1 MNRLEFQTIDNH
13 TLASDGIV
21 LQRIEGDSGVI
32 DTVDRLR
39 EALENRG
46 SSSVVLIERRLI
58 GEQLMASIREGI
70 ASDKGEAVGGH
81 YDNRWYGLGG
91 HVVYNASPHVHEYT
105 NCHVVPDPSPCPTAF
120 FSPEIVKSVVAE
132 VADSSAYPFWL
143 KFQLRR
149 VLMKPDYFFELLQRI
164 TPPDDEGWV
173 DVLHCHQ
180 DIQRRAHE
188 RGGVMNVDY
197 SDSGYGMVAI
207 PPYIVHGRNV
217 IDQRK
222 RNATTG
228 WRYFP
233 TV

>member
-1 MNRLEFQTIDNH
+1 MNRLELQTVEDH
-13 TLASDGIV
+13 ALAAEGIIV
-21 LQRIEGDSGVI
+21 QRMNGDTGVI

-46 SSSVVLIERRLI
+46 SSSVVLIQRQLI
-58 GEQLMASIREGI
+58 GEQLMATIREGI
-70 ASDKGEAVGGH
+70 ATDTGQAVGGR

-132 VADSSAYPFWL
+132 IADSGQHPFWL
-143 KFQLRR
+143 RFQLRK
-149 VLMKPDYFFELLQRI
+149 VLMHPDYFFELLQQI
-164 TPPDDEGWV
+164 APPNDNGWA
-173 DVLHCHQ
+173 DILACHQ
-180 DIQRRAHE
+180 DIQRRTNE

-197 SDSGYGMVAI
+197 SDNGYGMVAI
-207 PPYIVHGRNV
+207 PPYTAHGRNV

-233 TV
+233 TA